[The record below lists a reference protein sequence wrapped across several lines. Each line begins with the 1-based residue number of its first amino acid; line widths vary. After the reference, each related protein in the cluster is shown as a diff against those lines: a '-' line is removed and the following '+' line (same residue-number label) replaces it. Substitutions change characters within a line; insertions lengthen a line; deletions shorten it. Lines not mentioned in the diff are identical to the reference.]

1 MKSRGKITDNDAI
14 EIASGWTYYDKAY
27 PSTMPLVNGKRYKV
41 LEYEKNTKTG
51 LGYKIFERY
60 ENNKATGDIILTF
73 EGTDFSSMQDVI
85 TDLQLAGNNI
95 PAQLKEARE
104 VYFGLKQ
111 KYADANT
118 MSTEQFKLKYGEPP
132 NDYKGKSIQKVGG
145 NSLAGAEAQYIGI
158 LDPNVGVVTT
168 NTAPL
173 PMSIAKL
180 ARKNA
185 NNIHNYHS
193 KSDIL
198 TMIIKGAFMY
208 DRIVGKHIYI
218 DNGVTTFGAL
228 TPSHTGYN
236 FEEIKKLNKFDQDNI
251 VNKEVCIS
259 RNGLK
264 IYADMDVHTPIFIWS
279 GDAVAAGVTQIK
291 LDKGHLAELSSYVHT
306 RLTDYIKQ
314 IDAKMEDI
322 KQSVEDEHR
331 KFEQF
336 VDETKVFFKE
346 ITKFNELESTI
357 HIVSDVIKFKINRK
371 ADELKYSLTKLK
383 NEDNILD
390 FIGADHIIN
399 SIIDFI
405 DDVKS
410 KVSDFITYGEK
421 LIEGLLNIVNNSIVK
436 MFVNPVNGYMDGV
449 REEILAH
456 LNIVIPN
463 IQIVKNQ
470 IMNFGKGIDDILQQM
485 SNLDDNVMVNQVEI
499 NKNATKQPAF
509 SLEESK
515 YLPTDLEIVENTVE
529 SAIVNLLTAIT
540 FYILPIVEVFMKIIA
555 ALCAFGSLLSTFIDK
570 IEWIASKIP
579 FANSVA
585 EDLSSFQSVLN
596 YLIKEVNNFSLII
609 SKFLTVEFIG
619 FEMREFFINMV
630 LSKSLLEDIKILSS
644 SAEGNA
650 EMLGTELQAILTA
663 LAQNK
668 GKSVDAL
675 KNSTKSLTQNISR
688 LKEQLDKT
696 AH

>member
-1 MKSRGKITDNDAI
+1 MKVKKHVTDLDVI
-14 EIASGWTYYDKAY
+14 ELSSGWNYNDEITVDDKIK
-27 PSTMPLVNGKRYKV
+27 VNNKSYKV
-41 LEYEKNTKTG
+41 INKVNRTSTG
-51 LGYKIFERY
+51 LGYKVYERY
-60 ENNKATGDIILTF
+60 NHRIPTGDIVIAF
-73 EGTDFSSMQDVI
+73 DGTDFSDMQDVK

-118 MSTEQFKLKYGEPP
+118 MSTEQFKAKYNEFPVK
-132 NDYKGKSIQKVGG
+132 YKGKSIQKVGG

-208 DRIVGKHIYI
+208 DTIVGKHIYI

-251 VNKEVCIS
+251 VNKEVYIS

-264 IYADMDVHTPIFIWS
+264 IYADEHTPIFIWS

-609 SKFLTVEFIG
+609 CKFLTVEFIG

-650 EMLGTELQAILTA
+650 EMLETELQAILTA